1 MGKKITITG
10 KVHNVGYRLFL
21 LEEADALFIPYFDA
35 RYIKVD
41 DKEVLVILVDGDDRE
56 INEFIEFV
64 KNKRPEGAFV
74 EEIKIE
80 EYSGRIREIER
91 FRSIFDTSQL
101 SKIVQVGINML
112 EKQDKTID
120 ILSSVKEDTSQ
131 MLEKQDKSIGEIRD
145 LRKDLR
151 EYMDKRLSKIEREL
165 NGIKTAL
172 KERGII

>member
-1 MGKKITITG
+1 
-10 KVHNVGYRLFL
+10 
-21 LEEADALFIPYFDA
+21 
-35 RYIKVD
+35 
-41 DKEVLVILVDGDDRE
+41 
-56 INEFIEFV
+56 
-64 KNKRPEGAFV
+64 
-74 EEIKIE
+74 
-80 EYSGRIREIER
+80 
-91 FRSIFDTSQL
+91 
-101 SKIVQVGINML
+101 ML